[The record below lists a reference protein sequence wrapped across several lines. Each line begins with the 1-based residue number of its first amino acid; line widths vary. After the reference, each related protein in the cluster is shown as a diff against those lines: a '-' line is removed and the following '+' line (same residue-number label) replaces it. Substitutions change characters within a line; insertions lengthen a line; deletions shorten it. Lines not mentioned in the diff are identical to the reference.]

1 MQRVVFSQFNSQL
14 HVCYFLAYLFDVQLH
29 HVPIRCTDARRIN
42 IQEQE
47 YVDANFMFP
56 CWLIVSNVSGA
67 TTSLRDSITS
77 SGYRRLLSDASSG
90 ILSVSQRETTVILPK
105 TVVGRY
111 VRIQRQDPL
120 YLSIAEVEVYSDRTR
135 VGYCHCSR
143 GSGLGVSSCQVPLIL
158 SKRLLFPN
166 LLLPWGT

>member
-1 MQRVVFSQFNSQL
+1 
-14 HVCYFLAYLFDVQLH
+14 
-29 HVPIRCTDARRIN
+29 
-42 IQEQE
+42 
-47 YVDANFMFP
+47 MFP

-135 VGYCHCSR
+135 VCYCYCTSLTGIAGYLSFHHNIIMAQCVAHALK
-143 GSGLGVSSCQVPLIL
+143 GLVYRTPVFLAHADVT
-158 SKRLLFPN
+158 K
-166 LLLPWGT
+166 T